1 MAWSV
6 VQSSGMSVNFI
17 ATPTQVKVH
26 VGSQRSITVFHIV
39 DIPLDRSREQ
49 RNRLQAAI
57 MNSGF
62 KWPVCR
68 ITVLVPGVSSVTS
81 RSDLPIAM
89 AVLAASGQFPAF
101 AGLIDTCRFVGR
113 LWLSGNVKGVEGD
126 LWPGTLRIDGQRGI
140 NLRYVVEAVSCVV
153 ALTSGVVR

>member
-1 MAWSV
+1 MLSDFTA
-6 VQSSGMSVNFI
+6 I
-17 ATPTQVKVH
+17 PTQVEVH
-26 VGSQRSITVFHIV
+26 VGSQRSLPGFHIV
-39 DIPLDRSREQ
+39 DLPLGKSRLERQALDRLR
-49 RNRLQAAI
+49 AAI

-62 KWPVCR
+62 KWPVR
-68 ITVLVPGVSSVTS
+68 SITVLVPGVSSVTS

-101 AGLIDTCRFVGR
+101 GGLIDTCRFVGG
-113 LWLSGNVKGVEGD
+113 LWLSGNVNEVEGD
-126 LWPGTLRIDGQRGI
+126 LWPGTIRIDGQLGI